1 MIIDK
6 ITLKFLNIPYIKDLI
21 IQGNIEKV
29 LKMYR
34 AYSISDQLV
43 DIFNNAGIPVPNK
56 KFYSPVY
63 DMYNEFMNN
72 KIPITN
78 SSVHYNGL
86 FATIPN
92 SAAPKDLEKYL
103 DIISDIADKFTK
115 EYKIIEF
122 HLTTNN
128 FDSYHFWVELIWL
141 VD

>member
-1 MIIDK
+1 MIIDEM
-6 ITLKFLNIPYIKDLI
+6 TLKFLNIPYIKDLI

-29 LKMYR
+29 LKMYS
-34 AYSISDQLV
+34 AYSTRDQLV
-43 DIFNNAGIPVPNK
+43 YIFNNAGIPVPNK
-56 KFYSPVY
+56 KFYSPAY
-63 DMYNEFMNN
+63 DIYNELVNN
-72 KIPITN
+72 KIPIN
-78 SSVHYNGL
+78 DSNIYYNAL

-92 SAAPKDLEKYL
+92 SVAPKDLEKYL
-103 DIISDIADKFTK
+103 DIIADIADKFTK